1 MKMNALAVAAL
12 MAVCLI
18 SVNAQGGGGADEQ
31 FSDDIGDCETFLA
44 YFAFPNNDLDI
55 DTDI

>member
-1 MKMNALAVAAL
+1 MNALAVAAL

-44 YFAFPNNDLDI
+44 YFAFPNNMLDI